1 MHTHYSMYYTTQTHV
16 HHYGHIPVYTFYLI
30 NTSVAI
36 KCIVSSSCSWVK
48 LDGDEYRLNSGVIVD
63 ISDDIP
69 TIGVI
74 QKIFVIDSKE
84 IFFA

>member
-1 MHTHYSMYYTTQTHV
+1 V

-30 NTSVAI
+30 NTSIAI
-36 KCIVSSSCSWVK
+36 KCIVFSSWVK

-63 ISDDIP
+63 ISDDVS